1 MVSDEDRRVSD
12 SPTLHD
18 LKSLLNAEQQLSLRK
33 IEQFGWELAFV
44 RRPMFENAIP
54 VVSSPSGDQFGIL
67 DSEGELD
74 LNIEI
79 RIRRH

>member
-1 MVSDEDRRVSD
+1 MESSEDRRVSD
-12 SPTLHD
+12 SPTLSE
-18 LKSLLNAEQQLSLRK
+18 LKSLLNSEQLLSLRK

-44 RRPMFENAIP
+44 RRPMFETAIP

-74 LNIEI
+74 LDTEI
-79 RIRRH
+79 KLRRH